1 MKRLAELRE
10 DRALRN
16 AAKASFDANA
26 AQVRADLAA
35 RGVGGR
41 IVDTATGKAKAA
53 ANEALDIANENRGV
67 VAATLGALVL
77 WFARRP
83 ILYLFSRE
91 QGDED

>member
-1 MKRLAELRE
+1 MKRLTELRK

-16 AAKASFDANA
+16 AAKSNFDANT

-41 IVDTATGKAKAA
+41 IVDIATGKAKAA
-53 ANEALDIANENRGV
+53 ASEAVDIANENRGV
-67 VAATLGALVL
+67 VAATLGALAL
-77 WFARRP
+77 WLARKP
-83 ILYLFSRE
+83 ILSLFSRE